1 MRPLLPSSP
10 HIIAMVGAPGS
21 GKTQFVSEF
30 AKIFNAP
37 VIDASQFEALT
48 DDTKLISDM
57 TLSILDEFLKTKH
70 TVILDGATD
79 QRTTRIKINR
89 MARERGYKVL
99 LVWVQTD
106 LATAKNRWMKQSGGD
121 ELLFERRLKQF
132 SPPHDSESYAVISG
146 RHTFSTQARAVL
158 KHLSISAPRPEVH
171 RELRVNSRID
181 IG

>member
-48 DDTKLISDM
+48 DDTKLISDI
-57 TLSILDEFLKTKH
+57 TLSILDEFLKIKH

-79 QRTTRIKINR
+79 QRTTRIKI
-89 MARERGYKVL
+89 
-99 LVWVQTD
+99 D
-106 LATAKNRWMKQSGGD
+106 
-121 ELLFERRLKQF
+121 RRA
-132 SPPHDSESYAVISG
+132 HV
-146 RHTFSTQARAVL
+146 
-158 KHLSISAPRPEVH
+158 
-171 RELRVNSRID
+171 
-181 IG
+181 

>member
-48 DDTKLISDM
+48 DDTKLISDI

-79 QRTTRIKINR
+79 QRTTRKI
-89 MARERGYKVL
+89 
-99 LVWVQTD
+99 
-106 LATAKNRWMKQSGGD
+106 
-121 ELLFERRLKQF
+121 
-132 SPPHDSESYAVISG
+132 G
-146 RHTFSTQARAVL
+146 RAHV
-158 KHLSISAPRPEVH
+158 
-171 RELRVNSRID
+171 
-181 IG
+181 